1 MSDKPKDRATMW
13 MRIIASIMV
22 LIAPLTVL
30 YLLFFSPEETNGE
43 GLIVF
48 FLFFFILSFKW
59 KTVAGVLFVMIGL
72 FFMYIGAKQLI
83 TGSYTTHF
91 DVISGLIIIGL
102 LPFIGGLLFL
112 AIWGRTRKA
121 KAPANSDQL

>member
-1 MSDKPKDRATMW
+1 MSDKPKDRITMW
-13 MRIIASIMV
+13 MRIISPIMV

-30 YLLFFSPEETNGE
+30 FLLIFAPEETNGE

-48 FLFFFILSFKW
+48 FFFFFILSFKW
-59 KTVAGVLFVMIGL
+59 KAMAGILFVMIGL

-83 TGSYTTHF
+83 TGSYAALF
-91 DVISGLIIIGL
+91 DVISGFIVIGL

-121 KAPANSDQL
+121 KALANSDQL

>member
-1 MSDKPKDRATMW
+1 MSDKPKDRIAMW
-13 MRIIASIMV
+13 MRIIAPIMV

-30 YLLFFSPEETNGE
+30 FLLIFAPEEINGE

-48 FLFFFILSFKW
+48 FFFFFILSFKW
-59 KTVAGVLFVMIGL
+59 KAMAGILFVMIGL

-83 TGSYTTHF
+83 TGSYAALF
-91 DVISGLIIIGL
+91 DVISGFIVLGL

-112 AIWGRTRKA
+112 AIWRRARKA
-121 KAPANSDQL
+121 KAPANSD